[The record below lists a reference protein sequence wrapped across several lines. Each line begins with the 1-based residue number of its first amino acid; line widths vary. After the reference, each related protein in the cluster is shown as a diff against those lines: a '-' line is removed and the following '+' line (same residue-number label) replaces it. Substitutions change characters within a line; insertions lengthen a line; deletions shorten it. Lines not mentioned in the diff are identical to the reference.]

1 MGFATGIEVIDRY
14 GGLKE
19 GFVYILEEPGAGGR
33 EFAFNVLVKN
43 RGNKKEIITLT
54 KNQGEVFREIE
65 SIFPKESSMVLKDGI
80 QVISLEKFYFW
91 DSIVPRRWLGENDF
105 TIFDLKREGEVVQEF
120 MRVFDD
126 VEENSVVIIDS
137 VTDLYR
143 ASQNEIETNEFIHL
157 MIGLRKLSIR
167 RNILVFG
174 LLTTDVIEKNIQNQI
189 LAESDGIILFHW
201 ENQRGLA
208 GKWVHFM
215 KLTGLMPFLEREKVT
230 RLQIKIDPV
239 AGFVVSQYERVV

>member
-1 MGFATGIEVIDRY
+1 MGFTTGIEVIDRY

-19 GFVYILEEPGAGGR
+19 GFVYIIEEPGAGGR

-43 RGNKKEIITLT
+43 RHNKKKVITLT
-54 KNQGEVFREIE
+54 KNQEEIFREIGG
-65 SIFPKESSMVLKDGI
+65 IFSKEDDNLLKGDI
-80 QVISLEKFYFW
+80 QVTSLEKFYFW
-91 DSIVPRRWLGENDF
+91 DSIVPRRWLGEDDF

-120 MRVFDD
+120 MRVFDG
-126 VEENSVVIIDS
+126 VEEKSIVIIDS

-143 ASQNEIETNEFIHL
+143 ASQNEIEVNEFIHL
-157 MIGLRKLSIR
+157 LIGLRKLSIR
-167 RNILVFG
+167 KNILVFG
-174 LLTTDVIEKNIQNQI
+174 LLTKDVIEKNIQNQI
-189 LAESDGIILFHW
+189 LAESDGIILFQW

-215 KLTGLMPFLEREKVT
+215 KLTELMPFLEREKIT
-230 RLQIKIDPV
+230 KLQIKIDPV